1 MILVEN
7 GPLSHPG
14 PAHLDLSLRLGA
26 GARNG
31 LGKIMSLK
39 VRVVLVTVMFR
50 LESCSPRSCSWSLAL
65 AGRGRLKYA
74 QIIASEWIEVN
85 IVAHRWP
92 GMGGMHTAQGALV
105 THSSS
110 CSRVSPRSLET
121 AVRTVSLKTAQC

>member
-39 VRVVLVTVMFR
+39 VKVVLVTVMFR
-50 LESCSPRSCSWSLAL
+50 LESCRPGSCSWSLAL
-65 AGRGRLKYA
+65 AGRGRLKYV

-92 GMGGMHTAQGALV
+92 GMGGMHTAQALVSESVV

-110 CSRVSPRSLET
+110 FTRVSPRS
-121 AVRTVSLKTAQC
+121 